1 MMQELDD
8 FRDEVDGHL
17 FLQPLLRTL
26 WLYRRTMQLAF
37 AVAVICCVVAA
48 VFAYAWAPR
57 ERIASLGF
65 QLAFEGA
72 DRGEYP
78 NGTKFSSAEMV
89 STPVLSEVFKANDL
103 QRYTAFAKFKD
114 AVFVLQTN
122 RDLELLSYEYTAK
135 LSDSKLGPVDRAR
148 LEEEFRKKRESLGS
162 AGFSL
167 NIRRNETLLT
177 MPDAMLSEDY
187 IISVDLLRTKIERI
201 LKSVVVMSEIPGH
214 RRCA

>member
-1 MMQELDD
+1 
-8 FRDEVDGHL
+8 
-17 FLQPLLRTL
+17 
-26 WLYRRTMQLAF
+26 
-37 AVAVICCVVAA
+37 
-48 VFAYAWAPR
+48 
-57 ERIASLGF
+57 
-65 QLAFEGA
+65 
-72 DRGEYP
+72 
-78 NGTKFSSAEMV
+78 MV

-122 RDLELLSYEYTAK
+122 RDLELLSCEYTAK